1 MPIVLTRRGFTALAG
16 TLLAAGSL
24 ARPRLAAA
32 ASPDAFA
39 TAVAAIEKRVGAR
52 LGAAVL
58 DTGNGRRWA
67 YRGGERFP
75 LCSTFKA
82 AAAAAILARVDAG
95 QEDLGRRIRYKA
107 SDLLE
112 YAPAAKANLARG
124 MTMGE
129 LCEAAVTLSDNTA
142 ANLMLTSMGGPAA
155 FTSFLRSVGDAR
167 TRLDRMEPE
176 LNSATPGDPRDTTTP
191 NAMAETLEVLCTGDA
206 LSEASRERF
215 NGWLIATRTGDAR
228 IRAGLPKGWR
238 AGDKTGTGA
247 LGTANDIA
255 IAWPPGRAPVT
266 IAVYVTESDASLDA
280 RNAAIADVARLVPGL
295 LGG

>member
-1 MPIVLTRRGFTALAG
+1 MPIVLTRRSFAALAG
-16 TLLAAGSL
+16 TLLAAGTL
-24 ARPRLAAA
+24 ARPRLAASA
-32 ASPDAFA
+32 PPDAFA

-58 DTGNGRRWA
+58 DTGTGRRWA
-67 YRGGERFP
+67 YRGDERFP
-75 LCSTFKA
+75 MCSTFKA

-191 NAMAETLEVLCTGDA
+191 NAMTETLEVLCTGDA
-206 LSEASRERF
+206 LSETSRERF

-266 IAVYVTESDASLDA
+266 IAVYLTECDGSLDA

>member
-16 TLLAAGSL
+16 ALLAAGTL
-24 ARPRLAAA
+24 TRPRLTAA

-58 DTGNGRRWA
+58 DTGNGRRWTH
-67 YRGGERFP
+67 RGDERFP
-75 LCSTFKA
+75 MCSTFKA

-155 FTSFLRSVGDAR
+155 FTSFLRSVGDAK

-176 LNSATPGDPRDTTTP
+176 LNGATPGDPRDTTTP
-191 NAMAETLEVLCTGDA
+191 NAMTETLEVLCTGDA

-266 IAVYVTESDASLDA
+266 IAVYLTECDASLDA